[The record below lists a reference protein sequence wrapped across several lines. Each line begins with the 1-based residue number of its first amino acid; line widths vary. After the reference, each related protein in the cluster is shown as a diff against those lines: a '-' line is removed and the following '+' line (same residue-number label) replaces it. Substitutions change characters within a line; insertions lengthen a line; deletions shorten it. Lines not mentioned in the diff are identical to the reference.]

1 MVALI
6 DVEVELCTLPS
17 AVHQPT
23 FSTAIAG
30 KRRRTPLQW
39 TDQITDLVELCYALS
54 AKGSLNEGRASTKE
68 IIYALS
74 DLFGVS
80 LKNYW
85 KTFAAIRTRQGDRAF
100 YLCKLHDA
108 LTLKMDDLDK

>member
-1 MVALI
+1 MLALI
-6 DVEVELCTLPS
+6 DVEVELCAFPT
-17 AVHQPT
+17 ATEQPT
-23 FSTAIAG
+23 MSVSSAG
-30 KRRRTPLQW
+30 KRRRTRLQW
-39 TDQITDLVELCYALS
+39 TDQIADLVELCYALS
-54 AKGSLNEGRASTKE
+54 AKGSLNEGRASTKD
-68 IIYALS
+68 IIFALS
-74 DLFGVS
+74 ELFGVS